1 MTRLILLGPPGAGK
15 GTQAQILA
23 DILNLPHIST
33 GELIR
38 EAMALGTP
46 LGQIAQSYVAKGE
59 LVPDG
64 LLLDLVRERLSQPD
78 AHKGWIL
85 DGFPR
90 TLSQAHFLETLLQEL
105 NQECSCINVDVPDE
119 VVVARMMARGR
130 KDDTP
135 EAIRKRLEVYREET
149 KPVIDFY
156 SDRAALKAING
167 NRALEEVTE
176 TLKQLIVF

>member
-38 EAMALGTP
+38 EAMDLGTP
-46 LGQIAQSYVAKGE
+46 LGQTAQSYVAKGE
-59 LVPDG
+59 LVPNG

-90 TLSQAHFLETLLQEL
+90 TLSQAHFLQTLLQEL
-105 NQECSCINVDVPDE
+105 NQECDCINVDVPDE
-119 VVVARMMARGR
+119 VVVTRMMGRGR

-156 SDRAALKAING
+156 SERSALKVING
-167 NRALEEVTE
+167 NRTLEEVTE
-176 TLKQLIVF
+176 SLKQIIVP